1 MFYRSTARTKLF
13 FRPWEIPFR
22 AKKKAVGGHCSACVQ
37 ASILK
42 PYRFQ
47 RPALF
52 TKKTWSTYLKE
63 KLVPELL
70 RTVRPVN
77 ANTRPSVLPS
87 TVPSHARRYYL
98 PPAFHPTRF
107 SMQPHIEFNPGG
119 PSGPG
124 SQLTSVEDLTS
135 LAHRSRPIYGAIAGR
150 AQVMGR
156 L

>member
-1 MFYRSTARTKLF
+1 M
-13 FRPWEIPFR
+13 
-22 AKKKAVGGHCSACVQ
+22 
-37 ASILK
+37 K

-70 RTVRPVN
+70 RTVRPVI
-77 ANTRPSVLPS
+77 ADTRPPVLPS
-87 TVPSHARRYYL
+87 AVTSYARRYYL

-107 SMQPHIEFNPGG
+107 SMEPHIEFNPRG

-124 SQLTSVEDLTS
+124 SQLTSVENLTL
-135 LAHRSRPIYGAIAGR
+135 LAPQSRPFYGAIAGC
-150 AQVMGR
+150 AQVLGR